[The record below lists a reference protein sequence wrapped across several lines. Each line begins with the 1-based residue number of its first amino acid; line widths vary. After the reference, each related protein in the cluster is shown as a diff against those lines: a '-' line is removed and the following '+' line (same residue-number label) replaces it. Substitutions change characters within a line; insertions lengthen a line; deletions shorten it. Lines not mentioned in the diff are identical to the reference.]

1 MKISSSKIKHLII
14 EKILWPLNFWGAREV
29 STDDVDNAILKLNRS
44 TALGKRGD
52 LIYVPR
58 DGHILNNIKKYSV
71 WAGEEVGFLA
81 KRYSEIMTENSKQSV
96 TFIDAGAHCG
106 LVSRQ
111 FVLETGFKGRAI
123 LVEPVPQHVVAILKN
138 MDSIVGF
145 NNFRIVEAALGRK
158 EGQFKMFKENNNSG
172 NTSLLRS
179 LVPTT
184 NSTEINIKVVSA
196 EEFSKEVVIKDGV
209 ILLKCDLQG
218 LDAQVL
224 ANFSDQ
230 FWKNLDS
237 AVIEVLANHE
247 SESKDV
253 EQIIGRLGGFSYK
266 SWKPGENQLTN
277 TAEIK
282 EFWLSKSGLQRNLY
296 IKKATN
302 FVDI

>member
-1 MKISSSKIKHLII
+1 
-14 EKILWPLNFWGAREV
+14 
-29 STDDVDNAILKLNRS
+29 
-44 TALGKRGD
+44 
-52 LIYVPR
+52 
-58 DGHILNNIKKYSV
+58 
-71 WAGEEVGFLA
+71 
-81 KRYSEIMTENSKQSV
+81 MTENSKQSV

-123 LVEPVPQHVVAILKN
+123 LVEPVPQHAVAIRKN
-138 MDSIVGF
+138 MDSIVGL
-145 NNFRIVEAALGRK
+145 NNFEIVQAALGRK

-179 LVPTT
+179 LIPEF
-184 NSTEINIKVVSA
+184 NSQEVDVKVIASEVFSNKFSQKTE
-196 EEFSKEVVIKDGV
+196 V
-209 ILLKCDLQG
+209 ILLKSDLQG
-218 LDAQVL
+218 FDAQVL
-224 ANFSDQ
+224 ANFSEQ

-247 SESKDV
+247 IESKDV
-253 EQIIGRLGGFSYK
+253 EQIVGRLGGFSYK

-277 TAEIK
+277 TSEIK

-302 FVDI
+302 FVAI